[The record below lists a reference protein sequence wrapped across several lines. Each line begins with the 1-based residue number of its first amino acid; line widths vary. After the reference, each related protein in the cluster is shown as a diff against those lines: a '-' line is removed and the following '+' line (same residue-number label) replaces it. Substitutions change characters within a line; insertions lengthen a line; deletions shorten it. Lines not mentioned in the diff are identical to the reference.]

1 MTTASTTTT
10 STSTSASTGGTT
22 VTTTGDAARATGPIR
37 ARAADPPTSGTAST
51 GSRILSVVRLQFVN
65 RYTFLWIPLLI
76 IVSAVL
82 LSLAIYWMVDS
93 DSPVYGGGGQ
103 APLWYYLA
111 VGVQAM
117 SLTFPFSQAMSLTR
131 REFFLGTVL
140 AAAISAL
147 VLAAFYVL
155 LGLFEQATD
164 GYGINGYI
172 AYLPWV
178 WENGWVGTAAVVAA
192 LTMFFFLT
200 GFWFA
205 TIYRRAGTIAVTIA
219 VIGLALVLLAAIFI
233 ITRMEA
239 WSSVLEFFAT
249 MGPLGLAGILA
260 GLAVVV
266 GTGSW
271 VTLRRSM
278 H

>member
-10 STSTSASTGGTT
+10 STTTGGTT
-22 VTTTGDAARATGPIR
+22 VTTTGDAARATPPIR
-37 ARAADPPTSGTAST
+37 ARAADPPTDRTAST
-51 GSRILSVVRLQFVN
+51 GSRILNVVRLQFVN
-65 RYTFLWIPLLI
+65 RYTFLWIPLI
-76 IVSAVL
+76 IIASAVL
-82 LSLAIYWMVDS
+82 LSVAIYWMVGA
-93 DSPVYGGGGQ
+93 DSPMYGGGGQ
-103 APLWYYLA
+103 APLWYYLVA
-111 VGVQAM
+111 GVQAM

-140 AAAISAL
+140 AAAVSAV

-155 LGLFEQATD
+155 LGLIEQATD

-172 AYLPWV
+172 VYLPWV
-178 WENGWVGTAAVVAA
+178 WESGWLGTAAVVAS

-205 TIYRRAGTIAVTIA
+205 TVYRRAGAIAVTL
-219 VIGLALVLLAAIFI
+219 VSIGLAVVLLAVIFV

-239 WSSVLEFFAT
+239 WMSVLEFFMT

-260 GLAVVV
+260 GLAVIA
-266 GTGSW
+266 GAASW
-271 VTLRRSM
+271 ITLRRSM

>member
-1 MTTASTTTT
+1 MGTSGDPAGTA
-10 STSTSASTGGTT
+10 A
-22 VTTTGDAARATGPIR
+22 PIR
-37 ARAADPPTSGTAST
+37 AADTPTGSTAST

-65 RYTFLWIPLLI
+65 RYTFLWVPLLI

-82 LSLAIYWMVDS
+82 ISLAIYWMVDA
-93 DSPVYGGGGQ
+93 DSPMYGGGGQ

-111 VGVQAM
+111 VGIQAM
-117 SLTFPFSQAMSLTR
+117 SLTVPFSQAMSLTR

-140 AAAISAL
+140 AAAVSAV

-155 LGLFEQATD
+155 LGLVEQATN

-172 AYLPWV
+172 AYLPWL
-178 WENGWVGTAAVVAA
+178 WESGWVGTAAVVAA

-205 TIYRRAGTIAVTIA
+205 TVYRRAGTIAVTL
-219 VIGLALVLLAAIFI
+219 VTIGLALVLLAVVFV
-233 ITRMEA
+233 ITRTES
-239 WSSVLEFFAT
+239 WSSVLEAFAT
-249 MGPLGLAGILA
+249 LGPFGLAGILGGA
-260 GLAVVV
+260 TVVV
-266 GTGSW
+266 GIASW
-271 VTLRRSM
+271 ITLRRSM

>member
-1 MTTASTTTT
+1 MTTASTTASTTAAGGTT
-10 STSTSASTGGTT
+10 SDATGGTAS
-22 VTTTGDAARATGPIR
+22 VR
-37 ARAADPPTSGTAST
+37 ARAADSPADGAPAA
-51 GSRILSVVRLQFVN
+51 GSRILNVVRLQFVN

-82 LSLAIYWMVDS
+82 ISLAIYWMVAA
-93 DSPVYGGGGQ
+93 DSPMYGGGGQ
-103 APLWYYLA
+103 APLWYYLVA
-111 VGVQAM
+111 GVQAM

-140 AAAISAL
+140 AAAISA
-147 VLAAFYVL
+147 VALATFYVI
-155 LGLFEQATD
+155 LGFVEQATN

-172 AYLPWV
+172 VYLPWL
-178 WENGWVGTAAVVAA
+178 WESGWAGTGAVVAA

-205 TIYRRAGTIAVTIA
+205 TIYRRAGTIAVTL
-219 VIGLALVLLAAIFI
+219 VTIGLAVVLLAVIFV

-239 WSSVLEFFAT
+239 WSSVLEVFMT
-249 MGPLGLAGILA
+249 MGPLGLAGILG
-260 GLAVVV
+260 GLSVVAAIA
-266 GTGSW
+266 SW
-271 VTLRRSM
+271 ITLRRSM